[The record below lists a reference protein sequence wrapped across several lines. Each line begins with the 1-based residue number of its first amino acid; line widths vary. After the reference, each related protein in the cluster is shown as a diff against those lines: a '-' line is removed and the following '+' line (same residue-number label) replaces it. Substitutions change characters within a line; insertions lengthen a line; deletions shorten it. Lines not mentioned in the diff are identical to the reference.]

1 MKFALVSLDQI
12 WHDKSANFARI
23 ETFVR
28 EARTHGCDV
37 VVLPEMTLTGYSM
50 NIDAHA
56 EPEDASPSVARFG
69 GLAREFGITIVF
81 GTCLRAPDG
90 RHASNVLC
98 MATPDGDSRAIYSK
112 MHPFSFAGEADVLKA
127 GDEIRIVRLGDL
139 RCAVT
144 ICYDLRFPEL
154 YAGMAPSCDAA
165 IVIANWPNRRIAH
178 WRALLVARAIENQMF
193 VIGVN
198 RIGTDGNGLSYEKSS
213 MVVMPDGTLLEPVV
227 SGFEMDIFDVDP
239 TEVGKY
245 RASFPTV
252 RDRRPLIY
260 SQFRGNTFDVA

>member
-1 MKFALVSLDQI
+1 MRIALVSLDQI

-28 EARTHGCDV
+28 EAKTQGCDV
-37 VVLPEMTLTGYSM
+37 VVFPEMTLTGFSM
-50 NIDAHA
+50 DIDAHA
-56 EPEDASPSVARFG
+56 EPEAASPSVARFG
-69 GLAREFGITIVF
+69 VLAREVGLTIVY
-81 GTCLRAPDG
+81 GACLRATDES
-90 RHASNVLC
+90 HASNVLC
-98 MATPDGDSRAIYSK
+98 VATADGESQAIYSK

-127 GDEIRIVRLGDL
+127 GDEMRIVRLGDL
-139 RCAVT
+139 NCAAT

-154 YAGMAPSCDAA
+154 YAVMAPSCDAA

-178 WRALLVARAIENQMF
+178 WRTLLVARAIENQMF

-198 RIGTDGNGLSYEKSS
+198 RIGVDGNGLVYEKSS

-227 SGFEMDIFDVDP
+227 GGVEMDIFDIDP
-239 TEVGKY
+239 AEVGTY

-260 SQFRGNTFDVA
+260 SQFRANTFNVA